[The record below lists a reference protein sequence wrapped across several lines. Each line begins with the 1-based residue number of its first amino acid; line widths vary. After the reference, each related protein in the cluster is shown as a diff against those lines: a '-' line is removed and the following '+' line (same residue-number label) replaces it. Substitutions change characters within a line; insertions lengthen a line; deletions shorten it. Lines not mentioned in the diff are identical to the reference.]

1 VEKLSIAK
9 PQRARDVI
17 KRANAEERNADDA
30 ESERAMVAKSA
41 AEASGRTST

>member
-1 VEKLSIAK
+1 MSIAK

-17 KRANAEERNADDA
+17 KRADAEDRNADDA
-30 ESERAMVAKSA
+30 ESGRAMVAKSV